1 MPKGG
6 DKSKSVKLSLSDLV
20 LSVLPWPF
28 HKDLPANYCGKKPG
42 NKIWD
47 LFLLALRTQTSDEPR
62 EKIKSGN

>member
-6 DKSKSVKLSLSDLV
+6 DKSKCVKLSLSDLV

-28 HKDLPANYCGKKPG
+28 HKDLPAGYCGKKPG
-42 NKIWD
+42 NKFWD
-47 LFLLALRTQTSDEPR
+47 LFLLTLRTQTSDEPR